1 MKTLNKRYAGIGI
14 LALCF
19 IYHYALAETVYE
31 ELLFGENMR
40 LGMFA
45 NVLLHHLLYI
55 LGGAGLGLLADI
67 PARLKKAFVAAGALI
82 LLLCILAA
90 AGVFGYWIYS
100 GEASEF
106 GMMWDILAGFL
117 LSCGLLGGKEKE

>member
-19 IYHYALAETVYE
+19 IYHYALAGTVYE
-31 ELLFGENMR
+31 ELAFAGNIR

-45 NVLLHHLLYI
+45 NVLLHHLLFI
-55 LGGAGLGLLADI
+55 LGGAGLGLLANI
-67 PARLKKAFVAAGALI
+67 PQRLKKAFLAAGALI

-100 GEASEF
+100 GESSEF

-117 LSCGLLGGKEKE
+117 LSCGLLGGKERE

>member
-1 MKTLNKRYAGIGI
+1 MNAVNKRYAGIGI

-19 IYHYALAETVYE
+19 IYHYALAGTVYK
-31 ELLFGENMR
+31 ELVFAGNIR

-45 NVLLHHLLYI
+45 NVLLHHLLFI

-67 PARLKKAFVAAGALI
+67 PQRLKKAFLVTGALI

-100 GEASEF
+100 GESSEF

-117 LSCGLLGGKEKE
+117 LSCGLFGGKEKE

>member
-19 IYHYALAETVYE
+19 IYHYALAGTVYE
-31 ELLFGENMR
+31 ELLFAGNIKF
-40 LGMFA
+40 GMFA

-55 LGGAGLGLLADI
+55 LGGVGLGLLADI

-82 LLLCILAA
+82 LLLCILA

>member
-117 LSCGLLGGKEKE
+117 LSCGLFGGKEKE

>member
-19 IYHYALAETVYE
+19 IYHYALAGTVYE
-31 ELLFGENMR
+31 ELLFAGNIKF
-40 LGMFA
+40 GMFA

-55 LGGAGLGLLADI
+55 LGGVGLGLLADI
-67 PARLKKAFVAAGALI
+67 PARLKKAFVAAGPLI
-82 LLLCILAA
+82 LLLWILAA
-90 AGVFGYWIYS
+90 RVFGYWIYS

>member
-19 IYHYALAETVYE
+19 IYHYALAGTVYE
-31 ELLFGENMR
+31 ELLFAGNIKF
-40 LGMFA
+40 GMFA

-67 PARLKKAFVAAGALI
+67 PARLKKAFVAIGALI
-82 LLLCILAA
+82 LLFCILAA

-117 LSCGLLGGKEKE
+117 LSCGLFGGKRED

>member
-1 MKTLNKRYAGIGI
+1 MKTLNKRYVGIGI

-19 IYHYALAETVYE
+19 IYHYALAETVYK
-31 ELLFGENMR
+31 ELAFAGNIKF
-40 LGMFA
+40 GMFA

-55 LGGAGLGLLADI
+55 LSGAGLGLLANI
-67 PARLKKAFVAAGALI
+67 PQRLKKAFLASGALI

-100 GEASEF
+100 GGSGF
-106 GMMWDILAGFL
+106 SMMWDILAGFL
-117 LSCGLLGGKEKE
+117 LSCGLLGGKERE

>member
-31 ELLFGENMR
+31 ELLFAGNIR

-82 LLLCILAA
+82 LLFCILAA

-117 LSCGLLGGKEKE
+117 LSCGLFGGKRED